1 MVLSC
6 LLKVYLKQRSRPIN
20 VWLIITVYMKDLEAL
35 LVVVLYV
42 KHVLDRVVKKK
53 LKRCKV
59 LGLLNVALSVPV
71 ADRSSTE
78 VVVVVV
84 VVAYV

>member
-1 MVLSC
+1 MILSC
-6 LLKVYLKQRSRPIN
+6 ILKVNLKQRSRPIN

-42 KHVLDRVVKKK
+42 KHVLVRVVKKK

-59 LGLLNVALSVPV
+59 LGLLNVVLSVPV
-71 ADRSSTE
+71 AGRSSTE

-84 VVAYV
+84 VAYV